1 MSQATDQFATV
12 IASIPHHDLFRGMWS
27 GRVTQLS
34 DHHLRDCS
42 NCGRQLPVT
51 AEAVTLSA
59 EHEFEP
65 SGQFVPTAS
74 ELSLQCFVCGPE
86 HERAVA
92 ITVDEL
98 FTGARALRDHLDEQ
112 KWHGWVDLFDGAL
125 GRTDDAE
132 RALALGQSLLLLHDG
147 IDQVKGHDD
156 RDEPLFALAIGSAVH
171 WPHRA

>member
-74 ELSLQCFVCGPE
+74 ELSLQCFVCGP
-86 HERAVA
+86 
-92 ITVDEL
+92 
-98 FTGARALRDHLDEQ
+98 
-112 KWHGWVDLFDGAL
+112 
-125 GRTDDAE
+125 
-132 RALALGQSLLLLHDG
+132 
-147 IDQVKGHDD
+147 
-156 RDEPLFALAIGSAVH
+156 
-171 WPHRA
+171 